1 MSSQEVQHSE
11 RELLLEQLETL
22 CHEGQEARSRAHTID
37 FLRAYYSSTS
47 LEVLNSVHPPELLKR
62 GFAHQQQLSKADPV
76 VGSLEMQ
83 PIEGGNNW
91 LLRCVC
97 SDKPFLVDSLLIA
110 IRRHGASLRWLVH
123 PVLHIRRA
131 ADGSYDSI
139 DPTQPAISLIQ
150 VEFAGI
156 DAATAPAL
164 EDRVRQTLH
173 ELDAVVADYKPM
185 RQRLAEQIQAMK
197 IDVPGIQSDER
208 AEIGRFL
215 EWLDADHF
223 TFLGYV
229 ESHSDADE
237 GLTLV
242 AETGLGL
249 WRPEQK
255 NPIRIAPPEEL
266 VKYASSRRPLI
277 ITTTEGRSP
286 IHHDEYCDVVV
297 IKRYD
302 ADGNPQGTVRFLGL
316 FSSEVYNTLP
326 RRIPVVRRK
335 IEQVMLRAGLR
346 EGGHAAKQLRDILDM
361 LPRDELFES
370 SVKELMALA
379 LGVQTVREAQRLRL
393 FIRRDRYGRFYSCLI
408 YQHRERYSSTT
419 RRIMS
424 DALMR
429 LLGGREVQHEVS
441 FQRDGLART
450 HLIIRTPPGTE
461 TPLTVA
467 ELESR
472 LQELATRWED
482 ALMQAL
488 KKVLPDDKAEAIVAR
503 WCGNVPVSYREE
515 VRPLE
520 AATDLQY
527 LHMVSDP
534 EDLRVRLLPVGENT
548 LELKLYG
555 LGTMPSLSL
564 ILPRLEQ
571 FGLRVLAQ
579 HPFLFGDDGDR
590 GWIQHFDLSIS
601 MTEFPGRERRGDFE
615 DAFLEAWQGRLEHDG
630 LNALV
635 LTSGLTGREVALV
648 RAFVKYVQQT
658 QLPFSQRYI
667 ESLLQE
673 HADFVAGL
681 LQLFRARFNPE
692 LADSSDDGVLV
703 EGLRKQ
709 LEEVQSLDA
718 DRLLT
723 CLLTVVQATLR
734 TNFYQWDEAGNP
746 KTHISLKIRSA
757 DVAELPRPRPMVE
770 TFVYSPE
777 VEGVHL
783 RGGPV
788 ARGGLRWSDRKE
800 DFRTEVLG
808 LVKAQMVKNAV
819 IVPQGAKGGFVVK
832 KAVDRRDRAAWQDAG
847 IACYKTFIRGLL
859 DITDNLVD
867 GDVVP
872 PPRVRRHDGD
882 DPYLVVA
889 ADKGTATFS
898 DIANGISAEY
908 GFWLGDAFASGGSA
922 GYDHKKM
929 GITARGA
936 WESVKRHF
944 RELGRDCQKEDFTV
958 VGVGDMAG
966 DVFGNGM
973 LLSPHIR
980 LVAAFNHQHIFIDPT
995 PDAASSFA
1003 ERKRLFGLPRS
1014 SWSDYDTACISAGG
1028 GVYERSAKSI
1038 TLTPEAQKT
1047 LGISTRALSPNALIH
1062 EILKAPVDLFWNG
1075 GIGTYVKS
1083 RHESDADVGDRAND
1097 VLRIDAY
1104 ELRAKVIGEG
1114 GNLGMTQ
1121 LARIEAALNG
1131 VRVITDFNDNAGGVN
1146 SSDREVNLKIP
1157 LTGQMRSG
1165 VLTLE
1170 QRNALLESMT
1180 EELAAMVLHDCNQ
1193 QTQSICAQAFNAPA
1207 RLPEHAALIR
1217 TLEKTADLD
1226 RAIEYLPDEEK
1237 IAERR
1242 NAGLGLTLPE
1252 IAVLVS
1258 YCKLDLFKVVTRS
1271 TLPDDPALEDELQA
1285 YFPHAV
1291 REAHAEALSTHR
1303 LRREIIS
1310 TVLTNRLVNRMGV
1323 GFARR
1328 TADEHHDDLADV
1340 IKAWIAAML
1349 IIGGEQ
1355 RYAALEASTAP
1366 LENVYAAM
1374 GRLSGLLKR
1383 LCVWLLAEHPHL
1395 PPIATLVE
1403 TYAEPVRAIDA
1414 HLQEHLRGVY
1424 CERYQSYVKN
1434 AEEAGMEL
1442 GVAQLHAD
1450 HHVLG
1455 SALDI
1460 TVLAREYELPLE
1472 PVAVVYFE
1480 LGSELEMPWIIEQV
1494 NSLSVAN
1501 RWQAMARNQI
1511 RDETYRIHRGICEAI
1526 LRAGEGEPAQRLQA
1540 WRLEHTL
1547 QREHV
1552 AASLTELK
1560 ALDAADSAGLT
1571 VMLGQLQRLIGA

>member
-1 MSSQEVQHSE
+1 MSSQEVQQSE

-22 CHEGQEARSRAHTID
+22 CHTGGDARQRARTID
-37 FLRAYYSSTS
+37 FLRAYYASTN
-47 LEVLNSVHPPELLKR
+47 LEVLNSRHPPELLQR
-62 GFAHQQQLSKADPV
+62 GLAHQSLLQRSDPV
-76 VGSLEMQ
+76 AGTVEITATDDGSS
-83 PIEGGNNW
+83 W

-97 SDKPFLVDSLLIA
+97 SDRPFLVDSLLIA
-110 IRRHGASLRWLVH
+110 IRRQGAGVRWLVH
-123 PVLHIRRA
+123 PVLHIKRA
-131 ADGSYDSI
+131 ADGNYDRI
-139 DPTQPAISLIQ
+139 DPAQPPLSLVQ
-150 VEFAGI
+150 VEFGGI
-156 DAATAPAL
+156 DERGIPEL
-164 EDRVRQTLH
+164 EKRVQKTLH
-173 ELDAVVADYKPM
+173 ELDLVVADYPQM
-185 RQRLAEQIQAMK
+185 RERLVEQIAEMK
-197 IDVPGIQSDER
+197 NDVPGIQSDER
-208 AEIGRFL
+208 AEIGHFL

-223 TFLGYV
+223 TFLGYI
-229 ESHSDADE
+229 ESHSAADE

-242 AETGLGL
+242 AESGLGL
-249 WRPEQK
+249 WRAEQPE
-255 NPIRIAPPEEL
+255 PIQIAPAKEL
-266 VKYASSRRPLI
+266 VKYAASRRPLI

-370 SVKELMALA
+370 SVRELMALA

-393 FIRRDRYGRFYSCLI
+393 FVRRDRYGRFYSCLI

-419 RRIMS
+419 RRAMS

-429 LLGGREVQHEVS
+429 LLGGREAQHEVS
-441 FQRDGLART
+441 FQRDGLARI
-450 HLIIRTPPGTE
+450 HLIIRTPPGSE
-461 TPLTVA
+461 TPLTDA

-472 LQELATRWED
+472 LQELATRWEE

-488 KKVLPDDKAEAIVAR
+488 KKVLPDARAEGIAAR
-503 WCGNVPVSYREE
+503 WCASVPVSYREE

-527 LHMVSDP
+527 LDMVSGP
-534 EDLRVRLLPVGENT
+534 EDLRVRLLPVAENT

-579 HPFLFGDDGDR
+579 HPYLLGGNGDR

-601 MTEFPGRERRGDFE
+601 MTEFPTRERRGDFE
-615 DAFLEAWQGRLEHDG
+615 DAFVDAWQGRLEHDG

-635 LTSGLTGREVALV
+635 LSSGLTGREVALV

-658 QLPFSQRYI
+658 QLPFSQSYI

-681 LQLFRARFNPE
+681 LTLFRSRFDPE
-692 LADSSDDGVLV
+692 LADGSDDGVLN
-703 EGLRKQ
+703 ENLRAQ

-718 DRLLT
+718 DRLLA
-723 CLLTVVQATLR
+723 CMLTVVQATLR
-734 TNFYQWDEAGNP
+734 TNFYQLDAEGRP
-746 KTHISLKIRSA
+746 KPHISLKIRSG
-757 DVAELPRPRPMVE
+757 DVVELPRPRPMVE
-770 TFVYSPE
+770 TFVYSPD

-788 ARGGLRWSDRKE
+788 ARGGLRWSDRRE

-832 KAVDRRDRAAWQDAG
+832 KNVDRKDRAAWQEAG

-867 GDVVP
+867 GRVVP
-872 PPRVRRHDGD
+872 PPQVRRHDGD

-898 DIANGISAEY
+898 DIANGISGEY

-944 RELGRDCQKEDFTV
+944 RELGHDCQSEDFTV

-973 LLSPHIR
+973 LLSRHIR

-995 PDAASSFA
+995 PDAARSYD
-1003 ERKRLFGLPRS
+1003 ERKRLFALPRS
-1014 SWSDYDTACISAGG
+1014 SWADYDTDTISKGG

-1038 TLTPEAQKT
+1038 ALTAEAQKA
-1047 LGISTRALSPNALIH
+1047 LGVTARALSPNALIH

-1083 RHESDADVGDRAND
+1083 RQESDADVGDRAND
-1097 VLRIDAY
+1097 ALRIDAT
-1104 ELRAKVIGEG
+1104 ELRARVVGEG
-1114 GNLGMTQ
+1114 GNLGLTQ
-1121 LARIEAALNG
+1121 LARVEAALNG
-1131 VRVITDFNDNAGGVN
+1131 VRLITDFNDNAGGVN

-1157 LTGQMRSG
+1157 LTGQMLSG
-1165 VLTLE
+1165 KLSLE
-1170 QRNALLESMT
+1170 QRNVLLESMT
-1180 EELAAMVLHDCNQ
+1180 EELAAMVLRDCDL
-1193 QTQSICAQAFNAPA
+1193 QTQGICAQARHAPA

-1217 TLEKTADLD
+1217 TLEKTAELD
-1226 RAIEYLPDEEK
+1226 RGLEFLPDDER

-1242 NAGLGLTLPE
+1242 NAGLGLTMPE

-1258 YCKLDLFKVVTRS
+1258 YCKLDLFRVVTRS
-1271 TLPDDPALEDELQA
+1271 VLPDDPALESELQA
-1285 YFPHAV
+1285 YFPRAV
-1291 REAHAEALSTHR
+1291 REAHGEALSGHR
-1303 LRREIIS
+1303 LRRDILA

-1328 TADEHHDDLADV
+1328 TAEEHHDDLADV
-1340 IKAWIAAML
+1340 VKAWIAASM
-1349 IIGGEQ
+1349 IINAERRYTEFEASAAPIEQ
-1355 RYAALEASTAP
+1355 IYTALE
-1366 LENVYAAM
+1366 
-1374 GRLSGLLKR
+1374 RLSGLLKR
-1383 LCVWLLAEHPHL
+1383 MTVWLLAQHPQL
-1395 PPIATLVE
+1395 PPIAELVQA
-1403 TYAEPVRAIDA
+1403 YAEPLETLEGA
-1414 HLQEHLRGVY
+1414 LQEQLGGVY
-1424 CERYQSYVKN
+1424 CDRHTQYVEV
-1434 AEEAGMEL
+1434 ARDAGMEL
-1442 GVAQLHAD
+1442 PLAQRHAD

-1455 SALDI
+1455 AGLDI
-1460 TVLAREYELPLE
+1460 TVLARSHDLPLE
-1472 PVAVVYFE
+1472 AVAKAYFE
-1480 LGSELEMPWIIEQV
+1480 VGSELEMPWIIEQV
-1494 NSLSVAN
+1494 NSLTVSN
-1501 RWQAMARNQI
+1501 RWQAMARNQL
-1511 RDETYRIHRGICEAI
+1511 RDEAYRIHRGICEGI
-1526 LRAGEGEPAQRLQA
+1526 LEAGDGEPAQRLEA
-1540 WRLEHTL
+1540 WRQAHAA
-1547 QREHV
+1547 QRKHV

-1571 VMLGQLQRLIGA
+1571 VLLGQLQRLIGA